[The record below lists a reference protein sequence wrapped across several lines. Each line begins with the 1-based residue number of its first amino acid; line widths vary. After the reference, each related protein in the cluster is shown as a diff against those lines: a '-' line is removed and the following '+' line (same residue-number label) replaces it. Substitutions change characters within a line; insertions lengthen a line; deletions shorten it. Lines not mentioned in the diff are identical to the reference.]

1 MSNLQASNDS
11 FKYDDLKHAVETIDR
26 EIETLEILK
35 NNLDE
40 NLSKAL
46 DLLQNTKG
54 RVIVTGMGK
63 SGHIARKMAAT
74 FASTGTVSFFVH
86 PAEASH
92 GDLGM
97 ISDDDVIIAISYSGE
112 SKELSDILIYAKR
125 HNIPLIAITRNPQS
139 ALGKNSSLVLKLP
152 DNGEACPLGLAP
164 TSSTTATIV
173 LGDVL
178 AVDLMERRGFSATDF
193 RQRHP
198 GGKLGAILCKVSD
211 IMHKGDDVPLLKEDA
226 IMQDALLVMSEK
238 MLGCVGIVDNDGHL
252 SGIITDGDLRRWMSP
267 SIITE
272 KVSKVMTKNPK
283 VIGVKNSAEPVY
295 LMERYASAVNNDDF
309 IIFNGSDEQFLGGR
323 LMGANAGIGGTYGC
337 MPELF
342 VELDRL
348 INNNEIE
355 KAKSLQFKI
364 NECIFDLLSCKSLYG
379 VAKQVMSIRF
389 GIECGNPRSPFLPV
403 KREDAQP
410 IADKINKYVSEI
422 K

>member
-35 NNLDE
+35 NNLDG

-178 AVDLMERRGFSATDF
+178 AVDLMESRGFSATDF

-283 VIGVKNSAEPVY
+283 VIGPDALIVD
-295 LMERYASAVNNDDF
+295 AVNMMN
-309 IIFNGSDEQFLGGR
+309 NTGR
-323 LMGANAGIGGTYGC
+323 GITN
-337 MPELF
+337 LF
-342 VELDRL
+342 VVQEGKPVGVIHIHDCL
-348 INNNEIE
+348 
-355 KAKSLQFKI
+355 KA
-364 NECIFDLLSCKSLYG
+364 G
-379 VAKQVMSIRF
+379 VA
-389 GIECGNPRSPFLPV
+389 
-403 KREDAQP
+403 
-410 IADKINKYVSEI
+410 
-422 K
+422 

>member
-35 NNLDE
+35 NNLDG

-164 TSSTTATIV
+164 TSSTIV

-238 MLGCVGIVDNDGHL
+238 TLGCVGIVDNDGHL

-283 VIGVKNSAEPVY
+283 VIGPDALIVD
-295 LMERYASAVNNDDF
+295 AVNMMN
-309 IIFNGSDEQFLGGR
+309 NTGR
-323 LMGANAGIGGTYGC
+323 GITN
-337 MPELF
+337 LF
-342 VELDRL
+342 VVQEGKPVGVIHIHDCL
-348 INNNEIE
+348 
-355 KAKSLQFKI
+355 KA
-364 NECIFDLLSCKSLYG
+364 G
-379 VAKQVMSIRF
+379 VA
-389 GIECGNPRSPFLPV
+389 
-403 KREDAQP
+403 
-410 IADKINKYVSEI
+410 
-422 K
+422 

>member
-35 NNLDE
+35 NNLDG

-178 AVDLMERRGFSATDF
+178 AVDLMERRGFSASDF

-283 VIGVKNSAEPVY
+283 VIGPDALIVD
-295 LMERYASAVNNDDF
+295 AVNMMN
-309 IIFNGSDEQFLGGR
+309 NTGR
-323 LMGANAGIGGTYGC
+323 GITN
-337 MPELF
+337 LF
-342 VELDRL
+342 VVQEGKPVGVIHIHDCL
-348 INNNEIE
+348 
-355 KAKSLQFKI
+355 KA
-364 NECIFDLLSCKSLYG
+364 G
-379 VAKQVMSIRF
+379 VA
-389 GIECGNPRSPFLPV
+389 
-403 KREDAQP
+403 
-410 IADKINKYVSEI
+410 
-422 K
+422 

>member
-35 NNLDE
+35 NNLDG

-211 IMHKGDDVPLLKEDA
+211 IMHKGEDVPLLKEDA
-226 IMQDALLVMSEK
+226 IMQDALLVMSERCWDAWALST
-238 MLGCVGIVDNDGHL
+238 MTGIC
-252 SGIITDGDLRRWMSP
+252 P
-267 SIITE
+267 
-272 KVSKVMTKNPK
+272 
-283 VIGVKNSAEPVY
+283 
-295 LMERYASAVNNDDF
+295 AS
-309 IIFNGSDEQFLGGR
+309 
-323 LMGANAGIGGTYGC
+323 
-337 MPELF
+337 
-342 VELDRL
+342 
-348 INNNEIE
+348 
-355 KAKSLQFKI
+355 
-364 NECIFDLLSCKSLYG
+364 
-379 VAKQVMSIRF
+379 
-389 GIECGNPRSPFLPV
+389 LPT
-403 KREDAQP
+403 AT
-410 IADKINKYVSEI
+410 
-422 K
+422 

>member
-35 NNLDE
+35 NNLDG

-272 KVSKVMTKNPK
+272 K
-283 VIGVKNSAEPVY
+283 Y
-295 LMERYASAVNNDDF
+295 
-309 IIFNGSDEQFLGGR
+309 Q
-323 LMGANAGIGGTYGC
+323 
-337 MPELF
+337 
-342 VELDRL
+342 
-348 INNNEIE
+348 
-355 KAKSLQFKI
+355 
-364 NECIFDLLSCKSLYG
+364 
-379 VAKQVMSIRF
+379 
-389 GIECGNPRSPFLPV
+389 RS
-403 KREDAQP
+403 
-410 IADKINKYVSEI
+410 
-422 K
+422 

>member
-35 NNLDE
+35 NNLDG

-54 RVIVTGMGK
+54 RVIVTGIGK

-283 VIGVKNSAEPVY
+283 VIGPDALIVD
-295 LMERYASAVNNDDF
+295 AVNMMN
-309 IIFNGSDEQFLGGR
+309 NTGR
-323 LMGANAGIGGTYGC
+323 GITN
-337 MPELF
+337 LF
-342 VELDRL
+342 VVQEGKPVGVIHIHDCL
-348 INNNEIE
+348 
-355 KAKSLQFKI
+355 KA
-364 NECIFDLLSCKSLYG
+364 G
-379 VAKQVMSIRF
+379 VA
-389 GIECGNPRSPFLPV
+389 
-403 KREDAQP
+403 
-410 IADKINKYVSEI
+410 
-422 K
+422 

>member
-11 FKYDDLKHAVETIDR
+11 FKYDDLKHAVETIDQ

-35 NNLDE
+35 NSLDS

-74 FASTGTVSFFVH
+74 FASTGTVAFFVH

-112 SKELSDILIYAKR
+112 SKELSDILVYAKR
-125 HNIPLIAITRNPQS
+125 RNIPLIAITRNPES
-139 ALGKNSSLVLKLP
+139 ALGKNASLVLKLP

-211 IMHKGDDVPLLKEDA
+211 VMHKGDEMPLLKDDA
-226 IMQDALLVMSEK
+226 LMRDALLVMSEK
-238 MLGCVGIVDNDGHL
+238 MLGCVGIVNESGEL
-252 SGIITDGDLRRWMSP
+252 IGIITDGDLRRWMLPDMSP
-267 SIITE
+267 NLIME
-272 KVSKVMTKNPK
+272 KVSSVMTKNPK
-283 VIGVKNSAEPVY
+283 VISPDALIVD
-295 LMERYASAVNNDDF
+295 AVNTMN
-309 IIFNGSDEQFLGGR
+309 NTGH
-323 LMGANAGIGGTYGC
+323 GITN
-337 MPELF
+337 LF
-342 VELDRL
+342 AVQDKKPVGVIHIHDCL
-348 INNNEIE
+348 
-355 KAKSLQFKI
+355 KA
-364 NECIFDLLSCKSLYG
+364 G
-379 VAKQVMSIRF
+379 VA
-389 GIECGNPRSPFLPV
+389 
-403 KREDAQP
+403 
-410 IADKINKYVSEI
+410 
-422 K
+422 

>member
-1 MSNLQASNDS
+1 MTNLQTANNNLQ
-11 FKYDDLKHAVETIDR
+11 YDDLKHAVETIDR
-26 EIETLEILK
+26 EIETLQILK
-35 NNLDE
+35 NSLDE
-40 NLSKAL
+40 NLSVAL

-112 SKELSDILIYAKR
+112 SRELSDILMYAKR
-125 HNIPLIAITRNPQS
+125 HNIPLIAITKNPQS
-139 ALGKNSSLVLKLP
+139 ALGKNSTLVLKLP

-211 IMHKGDDVPLLKEDA
+211 IMHKDNEMPLLDENAD
-226 IMQDALLVMSEK
+226 MQEALLVMSEK
-238 MLGCVGIVDNDGHL
+238 MLGCVGIVDNNGNL
-252 SGIITDGDLRRWMSP
+252 TGIITDGDLRRWMSP
-267 SIITE
+267 NLITE

-283 VIGVKNSAEPVY
+283 VISPDALIVD
-295 LMERYASAVNNDDF
+295 AVNIMN
-309 IIFNGSDEQFLGGR
+309 NTGR
-323 LMGANAGIGGTYGC
+323 GITN
-337 MPELF
+337 LF
-342 VELDRL
+342 VVQDKKPVGVIHIHDCL
-348 INNNEIE
+348 
-355 KAKSLQFKI
+355 KA
-364 NECIFDLLSCKSLYG
+364 G
-379 VAKQVMSIRF
+379 VA
-389 GIECGNPRSPFLPV
+389 
-403 KREDAQP
+403 
-410 IADKINKYVSEI
+410 
-422 K
+422 